1 MTTATASPAAVPELD
16 FAEHRRFH
24 STARHMIAGGAVAA
38 LAAHVITLLV
48 PSLGGLT
55 GPLPLAIVAG
65 AALRGA
71 APLEIRRRA
80 SDLALVVLGASAA
93 AFAMTYA
100 LRGHMSPALGV
111 AAFAVVLGMVG
122 ARGLHG
128 ARRWIAVAAGAGAV
142 LLARHA
148 FGSMV
153 AADPGPSW
161 MAAGLAG
168 TAFGAAALFGAVA
181 RHVTVLRRQAGEVDE
196 LLTRA
201 RAAVTASERA
211 GDDPVVREAV
221 RAEVARLVDVARRWQ
236 DLERRVATSPPTDV
250 LTARL
255 GDLDRRILA
264 ATDPVARSQFEQAQ
278 AEIAQQLRD
287 VEQIANARERVLARM
302 HHTLASIERRRLGA
316 AGAEVDCASHALIEA
331 EEILHSVGNHGEAR
345 GPVA

>member
-1 MTTATASPAAVPELD
+1 MNTTAAAAVPELD

-24 STARHMIAGGAVAA
+24 RTAIHMTVAGALAG
-38 LAAHVITLLV
+38 LAAHVLTLLE
-48 PSLGGLT
+48 PSLGGLAA
-55 GPLPLAIVAG
+55 PLPLAIVAG
-65 AALRGA
+65 AAVRGA
-71 APLEIRRRA
+71 APLEIRRRPA
-80 SDLALVVLGASAA
+80 DLALVVLGASAA

-100 LRGHMSPALGV
+100 LRGHMSPAIGV
-111 AAFAVVLGMVG
+111 AVFAVVLGMVA
-122 ARGLHG
+122 ARGLQG
-128 ARRWIAVAAGAGAV
+128 PRRWVAVVAGAGAL

-148 FGSMV
+148 LGSVV

-161 MAAGLAG
+161 LAAGLAG
-168 TAFGAAALFGAVA
+168 ASFGAAALFGAVA
-181 RHVTVLRRQAGEVDE
+181 RHVTVLRRQTGEVDE

-201 RAAVTASERA
+201 RAAVSASERA

-255 GDLDRRILA
+255 ADLDRRILA
-264 ATDPVARSQFEQAQ
+264 ATDPVARTQFEQAQ

-287 VEQIANARERVLARM
+287 VEQIGNARERVLARM

-331 EEILHSVGNHGEAR
+331 EEILHSVGNHGEER
-345 GPVA
+345 GPTV